1 MAKVVPAYVDNQGSL
16 HATPV
21 DAALSD
27 LSAVLGRIGAES
39 GITSG
44 LAKCIIEKRVEI
56 EAVFGDLDAMIANH
70 QASETY
76 HG

>member
-1 MAKVVPAYVDNQGSL
+1 MAKTIPAYADNQGNL

-44 LAKCIIEKRVEI
+44 LAKCIIEKRAEI
-56 EAVFGDLDAMIANH
+56 EAVFDDLDMMTNVRG
-70 QASETY
+70 